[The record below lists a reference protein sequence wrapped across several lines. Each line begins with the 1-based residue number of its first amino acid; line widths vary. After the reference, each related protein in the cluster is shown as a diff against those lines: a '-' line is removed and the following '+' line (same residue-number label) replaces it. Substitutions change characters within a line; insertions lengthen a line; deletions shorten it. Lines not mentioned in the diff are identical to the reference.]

1 MAFSKNIFLS
11 FYICV
16 IYSAWLTACLDVEAG
31 YNPFSAA
38 QAMIDK
44 SSHSWEWGTA
54 AEALLELYDNQLS
67 VFGSNP
73 FPGGKIPSADPSS
86 VFALRYAKQFINVN
100 GQVLVSDSAVG
111 DPASLGVSAILIGQ
125 SDGSYIDAASRQA
138 DYILNQAPKWSNGA
152 ISHRPDVAEIWAD
165 NMAMSFPFLA
175 YLAVQKG
182 DASLM
187 DTTVTQCGLQRAVL
201 KAGDQNWRHIIGP
214 QSQDT
219 GLWSTGNG
227 WAAYGM
233 VRVLHTLQK
242 WSGSSSMTSQASQLK
257 GWIKEI
263 LDGAMSSG
271 LDGGLLR
278 NYLNDN
284 SWFGEIS
291 GTAMLSAVAYRMAV
305 NDPGTFGSSYISWAD
320 KNRKALGQDQS
331 GGAEGIFSPAVDPYS
346 WLDRNEY
353 TSGSPEGQA
362 FGIYLYTAY
371 RDCVAAGVCSNP
383 GSSATTISK
392 SGIGPHETLTVLHA
406 PVTFT
411 AGSAPTGVPCDPS
424 QSCDTDGC
432 QGSFNGLSK
441 YPVCKAGP
449 RTGCQ
454 CKATST
460 TCGAHQSCDL
470 NGCAG
475 QFNGLFL
482 GSVPYATCTKNF
494 IGCECSA
501 TSNTCGPHQSC
512 DLNDCQGKF
521 SGAVA
526 YATCSKNFIGCECTA
541 TANTC
546 GNHQSCDLNGCEGKF
561 NGISVFP
568 QCSNN
573 FIGCEC
579 TATTNTCGSP
589 QSCCGLNGCGG
600 AFDLS
605 NGLAYCTQNFEGC
618 QCAANPG
625 TCGEPQSCDLNNC
638 KGGFPGNV
646 PSPACTG
653 FFKGCECKAT
663 STTCGPKQSCD
674 LNGCAGGYDSSGVA
688 RCQGNF
694 QGCACTAT
702 SNTCGQAQSC
712 DLNGCKGTFDSNSNT
727 ARCRGNFPNC
737 VCIPTSNTCGAVDS
751 CSANGCNGAFNGGN
765 PICTGNKYGCPCRP
779 DPIWIPPPPIT
790 RTSPPTSDPTPTLPP
805 LQNPWYVVGLWDEGE
820 CNFNGGCTYSYGA
833 GAMNMNAGTRD
844 QGPLTGIGFSTKQ
857 ICGQKMFG
865 ATVICNGDITAD
877 CADYGVALYN
887 SRTCRTYCSSLGDSP
902 FVWKIDGTFPS
913 FLSTVLV
920 CDRALS

>member
-1 MAFSKNIFLS
+1 MNSSVALS
-11 FYICV
+11 RF
-16 IYSAWLTACLDVEAG
+16 TAAVDVEAG
-31 YNPFSAA
+31 YNPYSAA

-54 AEALLELYDNQLS
+54 AEALLELYDSQLS

-73 FPGGKIPSADPSS
+73 FPGGKVPSADPSS

-125 SDGSYIDAASRQA
+125 SDGSYIDAANRQA

-152 ISHRPDVAEIWAD
+152 ISQRPDVAEIWAD
-165 NMAMSFPFLA
+165 NMAMSFPFCMYNLLVRRKDPA
-175 YLAVQKG
+175 MSG
-182 DASLM
+182 DTSLM
-187 DTTVTQCGLQRAVL
+187 DTTVTQCGLHRAVL

-242 WSGSSSMTSQASQLK
+242 WSSSSSMTSQASQLK

-271 LDGGLLR
+271 VDGGLLR

-291 GTAMLSAVAYRMAV
+291 GTAILSAVAYRMAV
-305 NDPGTFGSSYISWAD
+305 NDPETFGSSYISWAD
-320 KNRKALGQDQS
+320 NNRKALGQDQS
-331 GGAEGIFSPAVDPYS
+331 GGADGIFSPAVDPYS
-346 WLDRNEY
+346 WLDRNKY

-371 RDCVAAGVCSNP
+371 RDCVSAGVCVKP
-383 GSSATTISK
+383 ASSATTISK

-406 PVTFT
+406 PVKFT

-432 QGSFNGLSK
+432 QGSFNGLSNDLNSCEGEFLGSVPYATCTK
-441 YPVCKAGP
+441 NFI
-449 RTGCQ
+449 GCE
-454 CKATST
+454 CTATSN
-460 TCGAHQSCDL
+460 TCGPHQSWCSLAKRDL
-470 NGCAG
+470 NSCEG
-475 QFNGLFL
+475 QFL

-501 TSNTCGPHQSC
+501 TSNTCGP
-512 DLNDCQGKF
+512 
-521 SGAVA
+521 
-526 YATCSKNFIGCECTA
+526 
-541 TANTC
+541 
-546 GNHQSCDLNGCEGKF
+546 HQSCDLNGCEGKF

-579 TATTNTCGSP
+579 TATTNTC
-589 QSCCGLNGCGG
+589 
-600 AFDLS
+600 
-605 NGLAYCTQNFEGC
+605 
-618 QCAANPG
+618 
-625 TCGEPQSCDLNNC
+625 DLNHCEGKFTTSEKYPECTNFFKGC
-638 KGGFPGNV
+638 KF
-646 PSPACTG
+646 PSPVCTG

-663 STTCGPKQSCD
+663 STTCGAKQSCD

-694 QGCACTAT
+694 QGCACTA
-702 SNTCGQAQSC
+702 
-712 DLNGCKGTFDSNSNT
+712 
-727 ARCRGNFPNC
+727 
-737 VCIPTSNTCGAVDS
+737 TSNTCGAVDS

-790 RTSPPTSDPTPTLPP
+790 RTIHGMWSVSGTKANAIST
-805 LQNPWYVVGLWDEGE
+805 
-820 CNFNGGCTYSYGA
+820 A
-833 GAMNMNAGTRD
+833 GVR
-844 QGPLTGIGFSTKQ
+844 IR
-857 ICGQKMFG
+857 
-865 ATVICNGDITAD
+865 TA
-877 CADYGVALYN
+877 LE
-887 SRTCRTYCSSLGDSP
+887 P
-902 FVWKIDGTFPS
+902 
-913 FLSTVLV
+913 
-920 CDRALS
+920 

>member
-1 MAFSKNIFLS
+1 ARF
-11 FYICV
+11 
-16 IYSAWLTACLDVEAG
+16 TAAVDVEAG
-31 YNPFSAA
+31 YNPYSAA

-54 AEALLELYDNQLS
+54 AEALLELYDSQLS

-125 SDGSYIDAASRQA
+125 SDGSYIDAANRQA

-152 ISHRPDVAEIWAD
+152 ISQRPDVAEIWAD

-182 DASLM
+182 DTSLM
-187 DTTVTQCGLQRAVL
+187 DTTVTQCGLHRAVL

-263 LDGAMSSG
+263 LDGAMSSSS
-271 LDGGLLR
+271 DGGLLR

-291 GTAMLSAVAYRMAV
+291 GTAILSAVAYRMAV

-320 KNRKALGQDQS
+320 NNRKVLAQDQS

-346 WLDRNEY
+346 WLDRNKY

-371 RDCVAAGVCSNP
+371 RDCVAAGVCAKP
-383 GSSATTISK
+383 ASSATTISK
-392 SGIGPHETLTVLHA
+392 SGIGPHETLIVLHA
-406 PVTFT
+406 PVKFT

-449 RTGCQ
+449 RSGCQ

-475 QFNGLFL
+475 EFNGLVR
-482 GSVPYATCTKNF
+482 SVPYATCTKNF

-501 TSNTCGPHQSC
+501 TSNTCG
-512 DLNDCQGKF
+512 LR
-521 SGAVA
+521 
-526 YATCSKNFIGCECTA
+526 
-541 TANTC
+541 
-546 GNHQSCDLNGCEGKF
+546 QSCDLNGCEGKF
-561 NGISVFP
+561 NGISAFP
-568 QCSNN
+568 QCSKN

-589 QSCCGLNGCGG
+589 QSCDLNGCSGS
-600 AFDLS
+600 FNLS
-605 NGLAYCTQNFEGC
+605 NGISYCSQNFV
-618 QCAANPG
+618 
-625 TCGEPQSCDLNNC
+625 
-638 KGGFPGNV
+638 GFP
-646 PSPACTG
+646 SPVCTG
-653 FFKGCECKAT
+653 FFKGCECTAT
-663 STTCGPKQSCD
+663 STTCGAKKSCD

-694 QGCACTAT
+694 HGCACTA
-702 SNTCGQAQSC
+702 
-712 DLNGCKGTFDSNSNT
+712 
-727 ARCRGNFPNC
+727 
-737 VCIPTSNTCGAVDS
+737 TSNTCGAVDS

-779 DPIWIPPPPIT
+779 DPIWIPPPP
-790 RTSPPTSDPTPTLPP
+790 
-805 LQNPWYVVGLWDEGE
+805 
-820 CNFNGGCTYSYGA
+820 
-833 GAMNMNAGTRD
+833 
-844 QGPLTGIGFSTKQ
+844 
-857 ICGQKMFG
+857 
-865 ATVICNGDITAD
+865 
-877 CADYGVALYN
+877 
-887 SRTCRTYCSSLGDSP
+887 
-902 FVWKIDGTFPS
+902 
-913 FLSTVLV
+913 
-920 CDRALS
+920 